1 LIKKSLLFAVAIL
14 AGALLF
20 TPIHSVYCFA
30 SEGDAQKER
39 NAQNEKNACLAIS
52 DGELKGIFTKL
63 NVPGAKILNIA
74 ESPVR
79 GLCEIVI
86 DNMGR
91 MGIFYLDSDKKY
103 LIFGSLVEL
112 AGMSDKTRESIRKI
126 QDKKRIDIT
135 KIPVDEALIL
145 GESGASRKVIVF
157 TDPNCPFCN
166 QLHGTMK
173 KIVAK
178 RKDVAFYIKFLP
190 LNEDSQWKAQSIV
203 WKKIV
208 AKRKDVAFYIKF
220 LPLNEDSQWKAQS
233 IVCNKSLKML
243 EDNFAKKE
251 IPRPGCTTEE
261 INNSMKL
268 AASFG
273 ISGTP
278 ALILPDGRIREG
290 AMPEADLIDLID
302 GKQ

>member
-1 LIKKSLLFAVAIL
+1 LSKESLFFAVVIL
-14 AGALLF
+14 ASALLF
-20 TPIHSVYCFA
+20 SPIHKVYCFA
-30 SEGDAQKER
+30 SEGDVQK
-39 NAQNEKNACLAIS
+39 EKNACLAIS
-52 DGELKGIFTKL
+52 DGELKGVFTKL
-63 NVPGAKILNIA
+63 NVPGAKILHIA
-74 ESPVR
+74 ESPIQ

-112 AGMSDKTRESIRKI
+112 TDMSDKTRESIKKI

-145 GESGASRKVIVF
+145 GERNASKKVIVF
-157 TDPNCPFCN
+157 TDPNCPFCG

-173 KIVAK
+173 KIVAT
-178 RKDVAFYIKFLP
+178 RKDI
-190 LNEDSQWKAQSIV
+190 
-203 WKKIV
+203 
-208 AKRKDVAFYIKF
+208 AFYIKF

-233 IVCNKSLKML
+233 IVCNKSVKML

-251 IPRPGCTTEE
+251 IPKPGCSTEE
-261 INNSMKL
+261 INNSAKL

-278 ALILPDGRIREG
+278 SLILPDGRIREG
-290 AMPEADLIDLID
+290 AMPETDLLDLID
-302 GKQ
+302 GKK

>member
-157 TDPNCPFCN
+157 TDPNCPFCI
-166 QLHGTMK
+166 QLHGTM
-173 KIVAK
+173 
-178 RKDVAFYIKFLP
+178 
-190 LNEDSQWKAQSIV
+190 
-203 WKKIV
+203 KKIV

>member
-1 LIKKSLLFAVAIL
+1 MIL
-14 AGALLF
+14 ASALLLSS
-20 TPIHSVYCFA
+20 IDVVDCCA
-30 SEGDAQKER
+30 SGGDIQKEKNVCLSMREGD
-39 NAQNEKNACLAIS
+39 
-52 DGELKGIFTKL
+52 LKGILAKL
-63 NVPGAKILNIA
+63 NIPDAKILSID
-74 ESPVR
+74 ESPVK
-79 GLCEIVI
+79 GLCEVVI

-91 MGIFYLDSDKKY
+91 MGIFYLDSDKKH

-112 AGMSDKTRESIRKI
+112 AGMSDKTRESIKKI

-145 GESGASRKVIVF
+145 GERGASRKVIVF
-157 TDPNCPFCN
+157 TDPDCPFCG
-166 QLHGTMK
+166 QFHETMK
-173 KIVAK
+173 KIVAT
-178 RKDVAFYIKFLP
+178 RKDIAFYIKFLP
-190 LNEDSQWKAQSIV
+190 LEFH
-203 WKKIV
+203 
-208 AKRKDVAFYIKF
+208 KDAY
-220 LPLNEDSQWKAQS
+220 WKAQS

-278 ALILPDGRIREG
+278 SLILPDGRIREG
-290 AMPEADLIDLID
+290 AMPETDLLDLID
-302 GKQ
+302 GKK

>member
-1 LIKKSLLFAVAIL
+1 MIKKSLLFAVAIL
-14 AGALLF
+14 AGALLLF
-20 TPIHSVYCFA
+20 TPMHSVYCFA

-39 NAQNEKNACLAIS
+39 NACLAIS
-52 DGELKGIFTKL
+52 GGELKDVLMKL

-112 AGMSDKTRESIRKI
+112 AGMSDKTSESIRKI

-135 KIPVDEALIL
+135 KIPVNEALIL
-145 GESGASRKVIVF
+145 GENGASRKIIVF
-157 TDPNCPFCN
+157 TDPDCPFCG
-166 QLHGTMK
+166 QLHETMK

-178 RKDVAFYIKFLP
+178 RKDIAFFIKFLP
-190 LNEDSQWKAQSIV
+190 LEFH
-203 WKKIV
+203 
-208 AKRKDVAFYIKF
+208 KDAY
-220 LPLNEDSQWKAQS
+220 WKAQS

-261 INNSMKL
+261 VNNSMKL

-302 GKQ
+302 GKK